1 MSTLNENL
9 LREVMSL
16 PSHLRTKLIE
26 ELIKSL
32 NVPIQREFDD
42 GWVNEAERRIKEIN
56 SGEVSPISG
65 EIVFKEIRSRFQKN
79 DI

>member
-26 ELIKSL
+26 ELIQSL
-32 NVPIQREFDD
+32 NVPIQKEIDD
-42 GWVNEAERRIKEIN
+42 EWAKEAERRIKELN
-56 SGEVSPISG
+56 SGKISPISG
-65 EIVFKEIRSRFQKN
+65 EKVFEEIRSRFQKN
-79 DI
+79 EI

>member
-1 MSTLNENL
+1 MFTINENL

-32 NVPIQREFDD
+32 NVPIQREIDD
-42 GWVNEAERRIKEIN
+42 EWTNEAERRIKELN
-56 SGEVSPISG
+56 SGKVSPISG
-65 EIVFKEIRSRFQKN
+65 EKVFKEIRSRFQKN
-79 DI
+79 EM